1 MRAAIGAILVLA
13 MTATLAACGTVR
25 VPPASGPRAHPGG
38 STPAP
43 AIPAP
48 PAGSRAE
55 AAALA
60 ASLLS
65 RLPLPAGARRLPP
78 TPVPASVSEPAS
90 QYADGAT
97 SLDEHELFAV
107 AQPLDALAAAA
118 AARVPAGL
126 SEDGT
131 GYASGPGGVTMR
143 EVDYQPQSVPAGIYS
158 AQLVL
163 TMAPAGSGSL
173 LRADAQV
180 TWYPPR
186 SSAEYI
192 DPGRFHVLTITVTLF
207 GQRVRTVRKVV
218 TSQALIARLAEAL
231 DRSRAEPPV
240 TFSCP
245 LIFATY
251 QLALS
256 VSPDRPPVVVISA
269 TRWPCG
275 GSRITVDGKPQPPLA
290 DDGAVVAVADQA
302 LGFTPQP
309 AT

>member
-1 MRAAIGAILVLA
+1 MRAVIGAIAVLA
-13 MTATLAACGTVR
+13 TAASMAACGTVR
-25 VPPASGPRAHPGG
+25 VPPSGSPAHPGDP
-38 STPAP
+38 SPAQV
-43 AIPAP
+43 IPAP

-65 RLPLPAGARRLPP
+65 RLRLPPGGRRLPP
-78 TPVPASVSEPAS
+78 APVPASLGQPAS

-97 SLDEHELFAV
+97 SLDEHELFAF
-107 AQPLDALAAAA
+107 AQSLDALAAAA
-118 AARVPAGL
+118 AATAQAGM

-143 EVDYQPQSVPAGIYS
+143 EVGYQPQSVPAGIYS

-163 TMAPAGSGSL
+163 TIVPAGSGSL

-180 TWYPPR
+180 TWYPSR
-186 SSAEYI
+186 TAAEYI
-192 DPGRFHVLTITVTLF
+192 DPGRYHVLTVTVTLF
-207 GQRVRTVRKVV
+207 GQRVRTIRKTV
-218 TSQALIARLAEAL
+218 TSRALIARLAEAL

-240 TFSCP
+240 IFSCP

-251 QLALS
+251 QLGLS
-256 VSPDRPPVVVISA
+256 VSPNRPPAVVISA
-269 TRWPCG
+269 NRWPCG
-275 GSRITVDGKPQPPLA
+275 GSRITVNGHAQPPLA
-290 DDGAVVAVADQA
+290 DGGAVVALADQA